1 MTDLPKTGDV
11 FQYPYLW
18 AWQNARGET
27 EGRKERPCCT
37 ALVVPLKNGQH
48 RIYIL
53 PITTK
58 PPTDAQISVVVPRTE
73 VHRAGL
79 SNDLSQWVILNE
91 WNRETLEASYYIA
104 DIDGCGSFSRKFTNQ
119 LLGELKTLLNA
130 GQIESVGRE

>member
-11 FQYPYLW
+11 FHYPYLW
-18 AWQNARGET
+18 AWQDARGET

-37 ALVVPLKNGQH
+37 ALLIPLKNGQH

-58 PPTDAQISVVVPRTE
+58 APTDAQAAIEVPRTE

-79 SNDLSQWVILNE
+79 SNDMSQWIILDE
-91 WNRETLEASYYIA
+91 WNREILETSYYIA
-104 DIDGCGSFSRKFTNQ
+104 DTDGCGSFSRKFTDQ
-119 LLGELKTLLNA
+119 LLGELRILLNT
-130 GQIESVGRE
+130 GKIETVGRE